1 MEEYRAALEYL
12 KTLLTESKLLR
23 KKIGETADKEK
34 LWESRRA
41 LALKKG
47 ERELEKY
54 AEKMSGEMGKERQ
67 ELEAEE
73 KNTGRLI
80 EEAKKELE
88 RLERLRH
95 IRLDP
100 EKLLS
105 RIENLTG
112 SRADD
117 YYLEA
122 ELERLKKEME
132 P

>member
-1 MEEYRAALEYL
+1 MEEYRASLEYL
-12 KTLLTESKLLR
+12 KTLITELKLLR
-23 KKIGETADKEK
+23 KKIRETADKEK
-34 LWESRRA
+34 LWESRKV
-41 LALKKG
+41 LARKKG
-47 ERELEKY
+47 EEELENY
-54 AEKMSGEMGKERQ
+54 AEKMSKELDKELQ

-105 RIENLTG
+105 RIEKLTG
-112 SRADD
+112 SKADD

-132 P
+132 S